1 MNSISIIGRLTADP
15 ELRKTQSGIPV
26 ASFTLAVDRPR
37 VKETTDFFNCVAWR
51 QTGEFVARYFTKGR
65 KMGVTGSMQS
75 RRYEDKEGNKRT
87 VWELVVDHVDFCDS
101 KKNTDGPSWVPDDPA
116 NDDDP
121 NDPMGFDLPF

>member
-37 VKETTDFFNCVAWR
+37 VKDTTDFFSCVAWR
-51 QTGEFVARYFTKGR
+51 QTGEFVAQYFTKGR

-75 RRYEDKEGNKRT
+75 RRYEDKDGNKRT
-87 VWELVVDHVDFCDS
+87 AWELVVDQVDFCDS
-101 KKNTDGPSWVPDDPA
+101 KTSAPKAAEDFPVLDEDDGE
-116 NDDDP
+116 
-121 NDPMGFDLPF
+121 LPF

>member
-15 ELRKTQSGIPV
+15 ELRKTQSGIAV
-26 ASFTLAVDRPR
+26 ASFTLAVDRPY
-37 VKETTDFFNCVAWR
+37 VKETTDFFRCVAWR
-51 QTGEFVARYFTKGR
+51 QTGEFVTQYFTKGR

-75 RRYEDKEGNKRT
+75 RQYEKDGQKIT
-87 VWELVVDHVDFCDS
+87 AWEIVVDQIDFCDS
-101 KKNTDGPSWVPDDPA
+101 KKNTDGPSWVPDDPT

>member
-37 VKETTDFFNCVAWR
+37 VKDTTDFFSCVAWR
-51 QTGEFVARYFTKGR
+51 QTGEFVAQYFTKGR

-75 RRYEDKEGNKRT
+75 RKYEDKDGNKRT
-87 VWELVVDHVDFCDS
+87 VWELVVDQVDFCDKRPEGDS
-101 KKNTDGPSWVPDDPA
+101 KTEDWAVLDDETDA
-116 NDDDP
+116 
-121 NDPMGFDLPF
+121 LPF

>member
-37 VKETTDFFNCVAWR
+37 VKETTDFFRCVAWR
-51 QTGEFVARYFTKGR
+51 QTGEFVAQYFTKGR

-75 RRYEDKEGNKRT
+75 RQYEDKDGNKRT
-87 VWELVVDHVDFCDS
+87 VWEVVVDQVDFCD
-101 KKNTDGPSWVPDDPA
+101 KKPEGSTDNWEPAEVDD
-116 NDDDP
+116 
-121 NDPMGFDLPF
+121 GELPF

>member
-37 VKETTDFFNCVAWR
+37 VKDTTDFFSCVAWR
-51 QTGEFVARYFTKGR
+51 QTGEFVAQYFTKGR

-75 RRYEDKEGNKRT
+75 RRYEDKDGNKRT
-87 VWELVVDHVDFCDS
+87 AWELVVDQVDFCD
-101 KKNTDGPSWVPDDPA
+101 KKTDSQPA
-116 NDDDP
+116 NFEPVEVDD
-121 NDPMGFDLPF
+121 GELPF

>member
-1 MNSISIIGRLTADP
+1 MNTISIIGRLTADP
-15 ELRKTQSGIPV
+15 ELRKTQSGIAV

-37 VKETTDFFNCVAWR
+37 VKETTDFFRCVAWR
-51 QTGEFVARYFTKGR
+51 QTGEFVAQYFTKGR

-75 RRYEDKEGNKRT
+75 RQYEDKDGNKRT
-87 VWELVVDHVDFCDS
+87 VWEVVADQVDFCDS
-101 KKNTDGPSWVPDDPA
+101 KKNTDGPSWAPDDPA